1 MDEQISTLIHRI
13 EKDLKDK
20 ATLKAKQDGRSL
32 SSWVRMLIK
41 REVSNDTN

>member
-1 MDEQISTLIHRI
+1 MDEKITTLIHRL
-13 EKDLKDK
+13 EQSLKDK

-41 REVSNDTN
+41 REVAND

>member
-1 MDEQISTLIHRI
+1 MKQNTSTLIHRI

-41 REVSNDTN
+41 REVAND